1 MLDAFRYLRFL
12 KMRHVMIGRWNL
24 MASAC
29 IAGALTLS
37 GCPSPSNS
45 NSGSNS
51 ATNTKPAQ
59 PAAEDKADPAPA
71 ATPKVAV
78 GTAKPEDVATA
89 KKRLTEIGAGAK
101 FVEKAGM
108 LSEIAIQDGAN
119 VTTDDMILFGKLTD
133 LQKLQIL
140 NCRALN
146 DEMAAHL
153 LGLKQL
159 TGLAITN
166 SIISDASVEAI
177 VKSFPNLTDLDLSS
191 NTNMTNQILKLLVDL
206 KKLQRLT
213 LVQNR
218 FNELNTRQ
226 LAKMPELRA
235 IDLRG
240 NMDAGDM
247 TLEIVSKLPK
257 LTALKHRSNVI
268 SDSGMEYLSNATELD
283 SLLIQD
289 FKITS
294 QSGMHLAKLKK
305 LTQLEI
311 FRCQAFGSEGVLAL
325 KGLGLQRLTL
335 RDLPDVNDQATEVFT
350 DLPKLMKLY
359 LHELGSLSDEGLK
372 NLAALQSLE
381 LLDIWSISAMSDA
394 TVEVIAKLPNLKELG
409 IRSTSITDA
418 SIDKLLAMPKLQS
431 LTLKDN
437 ASVSAEGVKKLSS
450 RKWTKLDTGNGSSET
465 E

>member
-1 MLDAFRYLRFL
+1 MKR
-12 KMRHVMIGRWNL
+12 RWNL

-29 IAGALTLS
+29 LAGTVALS
-37 GCPSPSNS
+37 GCTKSDSSN
-45 NSGSNS
+45 
-51 ATNTKPAQ
+51 TVTETKPKP
-59 PAAEDKADPAPA
+59 PAADKADKAEAVTTPA
-71 ATPKVAV
+71 PKVAA
-78 GTAKPEDVATA
+78 GTAKPEDVAAA
-89 KKRLTEIGAGAK
+89 KVRLSEIGTGAKSTEKAGLLTEI
-101 FVEKAGM
+101 
-108 LSEIAIQDGAN
+108 SIQDGAS
-119 VTTDDMILFGKLTD
+119 VTADDMVLFGKLTD
-133 LQKLQIL
+133 LQKLQIY

-146 DEMAAHL
+146 DEMASHL

-166 SIISDASVEAI
+166 SIISDATVEAI

-191 NTNMTNQILKLLVDL
+191 NTNMTNQVLKLLVDL

-235 IDLRG
+235 LDLRG

-257 LTALKHRSNVI
+257 LTALKHRSNVV
-268 SDSGMEYLSNATELD
+268 SDSGMEYLSNATNLD

-294 QSGMHLAKLKK
+294 QSGMHIAKLKK

-311 FRCQAFGSEGVLAL
+311 FRCQGFGSDGVLAL
-325 KGLGLQRLTL
+325 KGLELQRLTL
-335 RDLPDVNDQATEVFT
+335 RDLPDVNDQALDLFT
-350 DLPKLMKLY
+350 DLPKLKRLY
-359 LHELGSLSDEGLK
+359 LHELGSVSDEGLK
-372 NLAALQSLE
+372 NLASLQALE
-381 LLDIWSISAMSDA
+381 LLDIWSITGMTDA
-394 TVEVIAKLPNLKELG
+394 TIDVIAKLPNLKELS

-418 SIDKLLAMPKLQS
+418 SLDKLIAMPKLQS

-437 ASVSAEGVKKLSS
+437 AGISEEGNKKLAT
-450 RKWTKLDTGNGSSET
+450 RKWTKLDTGSGASDPE
-465 E
+465 